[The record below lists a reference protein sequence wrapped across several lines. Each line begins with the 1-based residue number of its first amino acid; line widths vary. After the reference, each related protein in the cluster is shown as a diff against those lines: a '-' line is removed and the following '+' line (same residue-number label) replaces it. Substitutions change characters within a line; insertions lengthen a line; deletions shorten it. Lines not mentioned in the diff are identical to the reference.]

1 MTTAIIDFIVV
12 ETSLIGL
19 SPGVFKSGLDIQIWM
34 HSVLSAHCAGS

>member
-19 SPGVFKSGLDIQIWM
+19 SPGVLKSGLDIQKLE
-34 HSVLSAHCAGS
+34 HSVHYARRVSS